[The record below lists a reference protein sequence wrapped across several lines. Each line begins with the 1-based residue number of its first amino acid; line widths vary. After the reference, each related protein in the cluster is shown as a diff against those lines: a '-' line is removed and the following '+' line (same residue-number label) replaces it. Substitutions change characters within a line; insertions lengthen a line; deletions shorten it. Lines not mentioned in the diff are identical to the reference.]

1 MLLVLNFCHSDRDL
15 ALKLLQWCGELQCG
29 AKHDLLLHFSQQ
41 VKRTDQHLELEE
53 LAKKH
58 FLSVSTATPPTEDE
72 RGWPHSP
79 NHGWMSA
86 LQIVRERIMKPW
98 LWLEPDA
105 TPLTRECFDAIEA
118 EYVRVNPPPAVV
130 KTDVKPMFG
139 AKQKAEPPPPKTFP
153 FMGAE
158 ITSPAHRMSG
168 VAVYPPQVVSFL
180 HKRLLSD
187 LVAVRSRFG
196 AEMGPREEAF
206 DSYFAAEILPYCHFT
221 PLIQNVHL
229 TSRDPD
235 IAPTFPTMESLSLL
249 DPRAVLFHRCK
260 DGSLIDR
267 LRERRGEL
275 DSSQSHKLAP
285 VGSIPTPAII
295 PDYSKALEPRQFP
308 EGMGETVSGHVL
320 PSAREKALQSEL
332 DRLRA
337 LLDPRSTPAGAIEN
351 KKSAASERMK
361 RAWAFRKMKAQKKA
375 DRAARKL
382 AKQQQNATA

>member
-1 MLLVLNFCHSDRDL
+1 MLLVLNFCHTDRDV

-29 AKHDLLLHFSQQ
+29 AKHDLLLHCSQQ
-41 VKRTDQHLELEE
+41 IRRTDQHLELEE

-58 FLSVSTATPPTEDE
+58 FLSVSIASPPTEDE

-86 LQIVRERIMKPW
+86 LQIVREKIMKPW

-105 TPLTRECFDAIEA
+105 TPLTKECFDVIDA
-118 EYVRVNPPPAVV
+118 EYVRVNPPPTAMV

-139 AKQKAEPPPPKTFP
+139 TKQRAAQPPPRTFP

-158 ITSPAHRMSG
+158 VTSPAHRMSG
-168 VAVYPPQVVSFL
+168 VAVYPAQVVSFL

-206 DSYFAAEILPYCHFT
+206 DSYFAAEILPYVHFT
-221 PLIQNVHL
+221 PMIQNIHL
-229 TSRDPD
+229 VSRDPD
-235 IAPTFPTMESLSLL
+235 IAPTFPTMDSLSLL
-249 DPRAVLFHRCK
+249 DPSAVLFHRCK

-267 LRERRGEL
+267 LREKISACVSGRNVSPSRDE
-275 DSSQSHKLAP
+275 QEP
-285 VGSIPTPAII
+285 VSV
-295 PDYSKALEPRQFP
+295 ALQPPVRP
-308 EGMGETVSGHVL
+308 EGSTPSAES
-320 PSAREKALQSEL
+320 PSAREQALQSEL

-337 LLDPRSTPAGAIEN
+337 LLDPRSTPQGAIED
-351 KKSAASERMK
+351 KKSAASERAK
-361 RAWAFRKMKAQKKA
+361 RVWAFRKMKAQKKA
-375 DRAARKL
+375 ERAARKL
-382 AKQQQNATA
+382 AKQQMKATA